1 MTRQGVRESAALF
14 FGICSLEM
22 LDIPYRRLY
31 NERES
36 SRNVNKRNFRNMK
49 KIRRT
54 VYELSGM

>member
-1 MTRQGVRESAALF
+1 MTRQGVRECAALF

-31 NERES
+31 NKGES
-36 SRNVNKRNFRNMK
+36 LRNVNKRSFRNVK